1 MIDVLSYFVSWQF
14 VESLFIIIILG
25 FFLKAINRYLIKRE
39 KTNPKSER
47 KKSTTIGIVL
57 STLRYIAVL
66 SAVFIILSIN
76 GIDPTGIFAGLGIV
90 ATIVGLALQD
100 TLKDILSGINIYNN
114 NFYKVGDVV
123 EYDGK
128 TCEVKFFNARV
139 TKFRDMFTNATYTVC
154 NSTINKATK
163 IKDYHLCLML
173 IEFGTTEDKLNKAF
187 TALSAELKKIEG
199 IEAINGFGILNF
211 TERGMQYAISYK
223 MDPKLQFENYFKI
236 MSTVH
241 NTLQREG
248 IAVIDYERRKNI
260 V

>member
-1 MIDVLSYFVSWQF
+1 M
-14 VESLFIIIILG
+14 
-25 FFLKAINRYLIKRE
+25 
-39 KTNPKSER
+39 
-47 KKSTTIGIVL
+47 
-57 STLRYIAVL
+57 
-66 SAVFIILSIN
+66 
-76 GIDPTGIFAGLGIV
+76 
-90 ATIVGLALQD
+90 
-100 TLKDILSGINIYNN
+100 
-114 NFYKVGDVV
+114 V

>member
-1 MIDVLSYFVSWQF
+1 MIDVFSYFVSLQF
-14 VESLFIIIILG
+14 VESLFILVILG
-25 FFLKAINRYLIKRE
+25 FFLRTINRYLVKRE

-57 STLRYIAVL
+57 STIRYIAVL
-66 SAVFIILSIN
+66 TAVFIILSLN
-76 GIDPTGIFAGLGIV
+76 GIDPAGIFTGLGIV

-123 EYDGK
+123 EYEGK

-139 TKFRDMFTNATYTVC
+139 TKFRDMFTDATYTVC

-163 IKDYHLCLML
+163 IKDSHLCKML
-173 IEFGTTEDKLNKAF
+173 IEFGTPEEKLNKAF
-187 TALSAELKKIEG
+187 TVLSTELKKIDGLEK
-199 IEAINGFGILNF
+199 INGFGILSF

-223 MDPKLQFENYFKI
+223 MDPKLQFENYFTI

-248 IAVIDYERRKNI
+248 ITVVDYERRKNI
-260 V
+260 A

>member
-1 MIDVLSYFVSWQF
+1 M
-14 VESLFIIIILG
+14 
-25 FFLKAINRYLIKRE
+25 
-39 KTNPKSER
+39 
-47 KKSTTIGIVL
+47 
-57 STLRYIAVL
+57 L

-76 GIDPTGIFAGLGIV
+76 GIDPAGIFAGLGIV

-163 IKDYHLCLML
+163 IKDNHLCLML

-248 IAVIDYERRKNI
+248 VAVIDYERRKNI